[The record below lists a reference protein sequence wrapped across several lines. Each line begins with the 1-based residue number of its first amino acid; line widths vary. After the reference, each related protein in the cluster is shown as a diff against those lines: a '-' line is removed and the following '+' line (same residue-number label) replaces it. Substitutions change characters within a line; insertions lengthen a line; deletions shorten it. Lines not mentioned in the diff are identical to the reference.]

1 MMARKQRR
9 LQKIGRKKTEIQSNL
24 SVTATLG
31 TEESDL
37 LWRGGRC
44 GEVGVFLGV
53 QHVIFCATFMLTV
66 SHNHGNLI

>member
-9 LQKIGRKKTEIQSNL
+9 LQKIGRIKTEIQSNL

-44 GEVGVFLGV
+44 GEVGVFLEYNMLFFV
-53 QHVIFCATFMLTV
+53 LRSCLLYPIIMVI
-66 SHNHGNLI
+66 